1 MFQLASRS
9 VLDSSTHDSQSK
21 LQFFIEIVNGGVE
34 NIMLLVTREQHGK
47 KSAKS
52 ITGAGKKVKQR
63 AVRL

>member
-9 VLDSSTHDSQSK
+9 VLDSTHDCPSK

-34 NIMLLVTREQHGK
+34 NIMLLVTRGQHGK
-47 KSAKS
+47 KNAKS
-52 ITGAGKKVKQR
+52 VTGSGKKVKQR